1 MRQRCKESGNETKLF
16 TWTTTRKNPR
26 EKLIDFLGIRD
37 GTVIKDMEKNGW
49 PVCFNCR
56 NKLD

>member
-1 MRQRCKESGNETKLF
+1 MRHRCKVCGNETIFF
-16 TWTTTRKNPR
+16 TWTTSRIFPR